1 MWTGTKGR
9 AMRVMDK
16 AMTVVNRFCGITG
29 ALLVILVLSGG
40 GCAARR
46 PVYIPE
52 EWRVAPSKPAPVPRP
67 EIAVPPEAGPAAP
80 TLQPLP
86 SIQEED
92 LSAIPEKDA
101 GGGVVPGE
109 GTVADV
115 TKRTAPT
122 AQNPQYLASM
132 HLVNTAKAFLQ
143 QGDAEQAIAQLEQAI
158 QVDAYNAEAFLVL
171 SQAWQARGDLK
182 RALEFARKAEILY
195 QDEPKALKRVYML
208 EADLLK
214 QSGQVREAEDFRQK
228 AARLGM

>member
-1 MWTGTKGR
+1 MG
-9 AMRVMDK
+9 VMGK
-16 AMTVVNRFCGITG
+16 WMTVVSRFCGTAG

-52 EWRVAPSKPAPVPRP
+52 EWRVAPTKPAFVPRP
-67 EIAVPPEAGPAAP
+67 EWTAPPEDGPAAP

-92 LSAIPEKDA
+92 LSAIPEKDT
-101 GGGVVPGE
+101 GGGVIPGE
-109 GTVADV
+109 GAVTDV
-115 TKRTAPT
+115 TKRTDPM

-132 HLVNTAKAFLQ
+132 HLVNTAKSSLQ
-143 QGDAEQAIAQLEQAI
+143 QGNAEQAIAQLEQAI

-171 SQAWQARGDLK
+171 AQAWQNKGELK

-195 QDEPKALKRVYML
+195 QDEPKALKRVYLL